1 VGLVAGDFCREKCK
15 AAKGRRDSAGTL
27 WQFKEMSTKLNAEQI
42 IDTLLVGGRL
52 VFFAEQAPPEQQN
65 LIKILSQPLGRWP
78 FVLLSKKQV
87 TEQGVQ
93 THAGD
98 MLLFFPSQ
106 QAFAAEVGA
115 LLQGQRLVLAPEQL
129 PGLQD
134 ASFWEQAY
142 ANFLIRKPLQM
153 IAGSFQSK
161 CLFLDRDDVV
171 VKNVPYNTDP
181 SKVELMPGV
190 VDLIHRA
197 HRESYWVAIVTNQSG
212 LGRGWISWQDY
223 QAVQQRMFALLAA
236 QGAWIDECVWASY
249 YENPGIEEGRLYPNL
264 RKPEAGMFQL
274 VGQKLRVDFSKSVM
288 VGDSATDLIAA
299 DMVNIP
305 ALYLLKSDKQE
316 KEAQSLRVHTLQKA
330 SFHYK
335 NISDF
340 TEVQL

>member
-1 VGLVAGDFCREKCK
+1 MVCWEKCK
-15 AAKGRRDSAGTL
+15 AAKGRQDRAGTL
-27 WQFKEMSTKLNAEQI
+27 WQFKGMSTKLSAEQI

-52 VFFAEQAPPEQQN
+52 VFFAEQAPPELQI

-87 TEQGVQ
+87 LEQGVQ

-106 QAFAAEVGA
+106 QAFALEVSA
-115 LLQGQRLVLAPEQL
+115 QLQGQRVVLAAEQM
-129 PGLQD
+129 PALQD
-134 ASFWEQAY
+134 APFWEQAY

-181 SKVELMPGV
+181 GKVELMPGV
-190 VDLIHRA
+190 VDLINRA

-249 YENPGIEEGRLYPNL
+249 YENPGIEEGRLYSNL

-274 VGQKLRVDFSKSVM
+274 VGQKLRVDFSKCVM

-299 DMVNIP
+299 GLVNIP

-316 KEAQSLRVHTLQKA
+316 KEMQSLREHALKKP

-335 NISDF
+335 NISNF

>member
-1 VGLVAGDFCREKCK
+1 MSGNIDR
-15 AAKGRRDSAGTL
+15 AGTL
-27 WQFKEMSTKLNAEQI
+27 WQFNGMSTKLSAEQI

-52 VFFAEQAPPEQQN
+52 VLFSEQAPSEQQN

-78 FVLLSKKQV
+78 FVVLSKKQV
-87 TEQGVQ
+87 SEQGVQ
-93 THAGD
+93 THSGD
-98 MLLFFPSQ
+98 MLLFFPGQ
-106 QAFAAEVGA
+106 QAFAHEVEA
-115 LLQGQRLVLAPEQL
+115 QLQGQRVVLGAEQL
-129 PGLQD
+129 PALMD

-142 ANFLIRKPLQM
+142 ANFLIRKPLQL
-153 IAGSFQSK
+153 IAGSHQTK

-181 SKVELMPGV
+181 NKVELMPGV
-190 VDLIHRA
+190 VELINRA

-249 YENPGIEEGRLYPNL
+249 YENPGVEEGRLYPNL

-274 VGQKLRVDFSKSVM
+274 VAQKLRVDFSKSVM

-299 DMVNIP
+299 DLVNIP
-305 ALYLLKSDKQE
+305 ALYLLKSDKLE
-316 KEAQSLRVHTLQKA
+316 KEVQSLREHTLQKT

>member
-1 VGLVAGDFCREKCK
+1 
-15 AAKGRRDSAGTL
+15 L
-27 WQFKEMSTKLNAEQI
+27 WQLTGMSTKLSAEQI

-52 VFFAEQAPPEQQN
+52 VFFTEQAPPEQQN
-65 LIKILSQPLGRWP
+65 LIKTLSEPLGRWP

-106 QAFAAEVGA
+106 QAFAQEVEA
-115 LLQGQRLVLAPEQL
+115 QLQGQRVMLGTEQWTAL
-129 PGLQD
+129 KE

-153 IAGSFQSK
+153 IAGSYQSK

-190 VDLIHRA
+190 VDLINRA

-236 QGAWIDECVWASY
+236 QGTWIDECVWASY

-299 DMVNIP
+299 DLVNIS

-316 KEAQSLRVHTLQKA
+316 KEVQSLREHALQKT